1 MSTMRKLVVDMFV
14 TLDGVMQGPGDPDE
28 DREGGFAHGGWVVP
42 HFDEQLGAYMVSLV
56 QRAGALLLGRK
67 TYDEF
72 AASWPNMPDGDPI
85 AAVYNRIPKYVASR
99 TPRTFE
105 WANSHQL
112 GEDIASEVAKLK
124 AQDGGEI
131 RVAGS
136 SELIQLLLR
145 HDLIDEFQLIVFPA
159 IVGSGKRLFGDGAI
173 PRSLTLKNI
182 ETTANGVVI
191 QVYERTGDLQTQD
204 FGPKIAESYRGDS

>member
-1 MSTMRKLVVDMFV
+1 MRKLVVDTFV

-42 HFDEQLGAYMVSLV
+42 YFDEQLGAYMVNLV

-67 TYDEF
+67 TYDGF
-72 AASWPNMPDGDPI
+72 AAAWPNMPADDPI

-99 TPRTFE
+99 SPLRLE

-112 GEDIASEVAKLK
+112 GENVVSEVAKLK
-124 AQDGGEI
+124 EQDGGEI
-131 RVAGS
+131 QVAGS
-136 SELIQLLLR
+136 SGLIQTLLSG
-145 HDLIDEFQLIVFPA
+145 DLIDEFHVIVFPA

-173 PRSLTLKNI
+173 PRALSLKSF
-182 ETTANGVVI
+182 ETTANGVVVH
-191 QVYERTGDLQTQD
+191 VYERTGDLNTGE
-204 FGPKIAESYRGDS
+204 FGPAIEDTYR